1 MRTQAASLLSLHFWP
16 LLQFALKMMDKSV
29 TMILNPPLS
38 SEYGF
43 KSIFFFNKDEWMN
56 ECVYGWTRTKPK
68 RFSAPCMP
76 FFKRH
81 NRNDTTFQFLLL
93 EFIIIFFNLSNN
105 VAGRK
110 NFAPTASH
118 SMISIDRVTFYI
130 SLSSATSKLP
140 GSLSNSSLKFFDQV
154 IEQ

>member
-1 MRTQAASLLSLHFWP
+1 MP
-16 LLQFALKMMDKSV
+16 L
-29 TMILNPPLS
+29 
-38 SEYGF
+38 
-43 KSIFFFNKDEWMN
+43 
-56 ECVYGWTRTKPK
+56 
-68 RFSAPCMP
+68 
-76 FFKRH
+76 FKRL
-81 NRNDTTFQFLLL
+81 NRDDTTFQFLLL
-93 EFIIIFFNLSNN
+93 EFFFFFNLSNN

-118 SMISIDRVTFYI
+118 PVISIDRVTFYI

>member
-1 MRTQAASLLSLHFWP
+1 
-16 LLQFALKMMDKSV
+16 
-29 TMILNPPLS
+29 
-38 SEYGF
+38 
-43 KSIFFFNKDEWMN
+43 
-56 ECVYGWTRTKPK
+56 
-68 RFSAPCMP
+68 MP

-140 GSLSNSSLKFFDQV
+140 GSLSNSSLKFFEQV